1 MEEGLTRPPSGAVWL
16 SPEEFEDAVADALDR
31 IPQQFLD
38 RLDNVVF
45 KVEPEPTPDQLRSAD
60 GGELLGLY
68 VGVAQPDRGDG
79 YGWGALPDQIFI
91 FSGPIQRVSAS
102 RQDVVDQIH
111 ITVVHEIGHHF
122 GVDDARLH
130 ELGWG

>member
-1 MEEGLTRPPSGAVWL
+1 MYLTDA
-16 SPEEFEDAVADALDR
+16 EFEDAVADALDSV
-31 IPQQFLD
+31 PQEFLD

-45 KVEPEPTPDQLRSAD
+45 QVEREPTPEQLESLD

-79 YGWGALPDQIFI
+79 YGWGALPDVIFI
-91 FSGPIQRVSAS
+91 FSGPIQRVC
-102 RQDVVDQIH
+102 RTRHEVVEQIRV
-111 ITVVHEIGHHF
+111 TVLHEIGHHF